1 MKERF
6 RVKQYKVILII
17 ILILTLLVPS
27 FAVTKDDTLSYDI
40 SVEMVNYN
48 IPGILAVVAKSGEI
62 EYINAFGSAN
72 VTTKMDMN
80 TQNSVIQTGS
90 ISKVITTYA
99 LLELLAQKK
108 IDVDAEIGPYLPA
121 YLNHETV
128 LSQLTFRNL
137 LTHTSGIPT
146 IKANSATKEDPLNRF
161 DLEFGAQAESFFK
174 SYKIEQVIEKD
185 SYSILSN
192 VGYIL
197 AGVLIESISG
207 ERYAYY
213 LSKQILDPLGM
224 HTSSKIIM
232 NKTIENKHLV
242 QNYAVFGGQREILSP
257 YKSKYLPSD
266 DFLTTAEDMGNFL
279 KTLTSGDLS
288 EMMKNALFQKQ
299 IVNNTFTSGRS
310 FGFNVVDYR
319 GYEAYIHDGGIPGE
333 NSRIIIIPELELGLF
348 LSYNSNNLRAR
359 DALTDV
365 FLNGYLDENKHS
377 AQYPVIQHENLEK
390 FIGVYSPVNVSS
402 QTMEQLTRIIHQIR
416 VSDTQEGLKIDDS
429 IFLPISET
437 VFYSET
443 TDNFAEFR
451 TDDKGQLAYLM
462 VGNTIYERTPFYQS
476 MIVELMLFFLI
487 ALVNFMALLIFMTR
501 WKNMKVN
508 RIHDTPRTLLL
519 LHTLCISSIL
529 FSLFLILT
537 RYDIW
542 HVIYGD
548 QSLSNVV
555 KILGYALSI
564 LILPTFLMLGKAK
577 EDYRWTTFMV
587 KVYQLQLF
595 LSVFLFLWLWIYN
608 FL

>member
-1 MKERF
+1 MR
-6 RVKQYKVILII
+6 RYKVTLIF
-17 ILILTLLVPS
+17 ILILALTFPS
-27 FAVTKDDTLSYDI
+27 FAIKNEEALSYDVN
-40 SVEMVNYN
+40 VEMVNYN
-48 IPGILAVVAKSGEI
+48 LPGILAVVVKSGEI
-62 EYINAFGSAN
+62 EYINAFGYAN
-72 VTTKMDMN
+72 VTTKLEMD

-99 LLELLAQKK
+99 LLELLNKK
-108 IDVDAEIGPYLPA
+108 QIDVDHEIGAYLPS
-121 YLNHETV
+121 YLKEETD
-128 LSQLTFRNL
+128 LAGLTFRNL

-146 IKANSATKEDPLNRF
+146 IKANTATKEDPIKSF
-161 DLEFGAQAESFFK
+161 DVAFSAQAEAFFET
-174 SYKIEQVIEKD
+174 YKVEQVIEKD

-207 ERYAYY
+207 ESYSYY
-213 LSKQILDPLGM
+213 VSNQVLEPLKM
-224 HTSSKIIM
+224 TTSSQIIM
-232 NKTIENKHLV
+232 NKSIENQHLI
-242 QNYAVFGGQREILSP
+242 QNYAVFGGQRDILSP

-266 DFLTTAEDMGNFL
+266 DFLTTTEDMGNFL
-279 KTLTSGDLS
+279 KKLTSDQLS
-288 EMMKNALFQKQ
+288 ESMKNAFFQKQ

-333 NSRIIIIPELELGLF
+333 NSRIILIPELELGLF
-348 LSYNSNNLRAR
+348 LSYNSNNLTAR

-365 FLNGYLDENKHS
+365 FLGDYLDVDKQS
-377 AQYPVIQHENLEK
+377 VKFPIISLPNLEK

-416 VSDTQEGLKIDDS
+416 VSDTHEGLKIQDT
-429 IFLPISET
+429 IFKPISET
-437 VFYSET
+437 VFYSED

-451 TDDKGQLAYLM
+451 TNEKGQLAYLM

-476 MIVELMLFFLI
+476 MIVELMFFFLI
-487 ALVNFMALLIFMTR
+487 ALINFLALMILMTR

-519 LHTLCISSIL
+519 MHTLCVSGILISL
-529 FSLFLILT
+529 LMILT

-548 QSLSNVV
+548 NTLSQVV
-555 KILGYALSI
+555 KILGFALII
-564 LILPTFLMLGKAK
+564 LILPAFFMLGSAK
-577 EDYRWTTFMV
+577 DDYRWSKYMV
-587 KVYQLQLF
+587 KIFQIQLV
-595 LSVFLFLWLWIYN
+595 LSVFLFSWLWIYN